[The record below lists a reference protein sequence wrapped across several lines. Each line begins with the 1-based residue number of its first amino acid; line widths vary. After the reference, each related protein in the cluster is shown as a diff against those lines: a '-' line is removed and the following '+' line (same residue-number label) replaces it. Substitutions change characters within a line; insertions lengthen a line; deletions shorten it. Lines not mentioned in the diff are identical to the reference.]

1 MHLNCGIQI
10 IEAVLQV
17 LDLWCIGLLSAVDLV
32 DIVDSLVRI
41 LLQFLLDSNKSLV
54 GCVNLLH

>member
-41 LLQFLLDSNKSLV
+41 LLQFLLDSN
-54 GCVNLLH
+54 